1 MELRIRPAKNSDCE
15 LLWEWVNDPEVRRA
29 SFVTQ
34 DVTLE
39 EHTKW
44 FWARMADR
52 NTTIFIAML
61 EETPVG
67 VVRFDRDSGEAKISV
82 TIAKP
87 FRNRGFGAAAIRLA
101 SIAHKHAYD
110 EKIVAHIKRENA
122 SSINSFFKAGYIL
135 EDTMTEG
142 DVPSVVMTFE

>member
-52 NTTIFIAML
+52 NKTIF
-61 EETPVG
+61 
-67 VVRFDRDSGEAKISV
+67 
-82 TIAKP
+82 
-87 FRNRGFGAAAIRLA
+87 
-101 SIAHKHAYD
+101 IAHKHAYD